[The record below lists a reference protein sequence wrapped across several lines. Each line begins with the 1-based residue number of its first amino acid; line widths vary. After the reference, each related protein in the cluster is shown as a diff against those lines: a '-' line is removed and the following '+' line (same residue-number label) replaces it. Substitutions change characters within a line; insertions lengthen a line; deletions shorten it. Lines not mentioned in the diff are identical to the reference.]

1 MEIDRWIAAVSAVMR
16 MLNQSVVAKL
26 SICLSVH
33 LSALT
38 NVHELWVMT
47 QRIRSATQ
55 VAKMSSLGRVV
66 GLSLRDEI
74 GRAHV

>member
-1 MEIDRWIAAVSAVMR
+1 MEREIDRWIAAVSAVMR

-26 SICLSVH
+26 SIYLSVY

-47 QRIRSATQ
+47 QRIRSGTQ
-55 VAKMSSLGRVV
+55 VAKMTSLGRVV
-66 GLSLRDEI
+66 GLSLRD
-74 GRAHV
+74 GVRS